1 MHETSLNRV
10 NQLVGNYEWP
20 HAEMNLASLLRLKN
34 IYFTSWPYAIP
45 TDRCAQTQRLFSLDY
60 DMSNNNK

>member
-34 IYFTSWPYAIP
+34 IC
-45 TDRCAQTQRLFSLDY
+45 CALHFLDIFF
-60 DMSNNNK
+60 DVLKRSACFDWITI